1 MKTDCAVFVDTRRF
15 SVVQIGI
22 ATLIPIVLFFS
33 IASASASFAASD
45 EPSEERKTEKYFDKA
60 TKKFSPPWYSSKDD
74 AVVFLPQKKER
85 KSEPEPVRNNDN
97 VKPSKP
103 MNPGV
108 ASKVLSVWLPI
119 ATLVVLLAILGWLAA
134 RALRERAARRRFKE
148 GELLKRKRRIE
159 TLAVEARERYDDL
172 ETAAEE
178 ALGRGDLRSALIFFF
193 SWILVEMDK
202 RDAVVLDKGK
212 TNLEYWRELEGRPR
226 LRDIYHNVMKR
237 FERVYFGGFSISRQE
252 FDKAW
257 NLRGPF
263 SEIMREEDERK
274 RRLEQEREEAF
285 RRAAERNWR
294 GPKTMSILLLA
305 LTFFLAVS
313 GCSSRNW
320 DDRYARAGANPP
332 SPKSLNGFDVFY
344 KYCQYQNRGGVRTL
358 DRWSEDFDDCDV
370 IVWFCNGD
378 DYGTLEGTWNMTSP
392 VEPRNSFG
400 SDKIVVNDE
409 NRRDYVDETAD
420 DETSRRRTARAKAW
434 LAMID
439 KYAAATE
446 DDWTNFCIPLS
457 NRLFHHATYD
467 PFMRNSYPYGPDRDV
482 DLPPQD
488 EIRKKKSS
496 RDCVCEWL
504 EAKPGRKCV
513 VVLTD
518 YNSVWDYWRA
528 SRREVERIYDDPLK
542 SEYLKECDKRL
553 EGMTDSP
560 FFAYSSYRKTPQDFA
575 KEARAKMKLRSKEAY
590 RIKLLLSQLEETSN
604 DDETVER
611 VLDFREK
618 QRSEL
623 WRKSTES
630 GKDEKD
636 EEEDDEE
643 IVFDDDDFPI
653 DAVPYPTMG
662 SGGIM
667 FGRDDYENYG
677 VDFGDFGESG
687 VAEDEPELWFRQYYV
702 ETSSLTEP
710 ESARFSGESSWTSQ
724 LPETAPLRERVK
736 LVPSEGTETLLALGD
751 FPLVCRRKVG
761 DSEAI
766 LTNSTSFLS
775 NYGLI
780 DPTNRVIASRL
791 EREFPQDAEIG
802 FLVSDSFYRVPRAT
816 RTSRYRHEKPE
827 GRFTLTQASPFTI
840 FVWHAFV
847 LAIIAGFCAWPI
859 FGRARRVARDE
870 TSDFGL
876 HVDATARLLRNAD
889 SVSWTRE
896 QIDACRKFRKRERPW
911 GSSQSTESDDENNST
926 PSKSE

>member
-22 ATLIPIVLFFS
+22 AMLIPIVLFFS

-252 FDKAW
+252 FDKVW

-305 LTFFLAVS
+305 LAFFLVVS
-313 GCSSRNW
+313 GCSNRNW
-320 DDRYARAGANPP
+320 EDRYARAGANPP

-344 KYCQYQNRGGVRTL
+344 KYCQYQNRGRVRTL

-370 IVWFCNGD
+370 IVWFCSGD
-378 DYGTLEGTWNMTSP
+378 DYGGTAGTWIMTSP
-392 VEPRNSFG
+392 VEPRSAFG
-400 SDKIVVNDE
+400 SDKIVVNDV
-409 NRRDYVDETAD
+409 NRRDSVEEETF
-420 DETSRRRTARAKAW
+420 RRGAARSKAW

-439 KYAAATE
+439 KYATATE
-446 DDWTNFCIPLS
+446 DDWTNFFIPWS

-467 PFMRNSYPYGPDRDV
+467 PFEFDSFPYGRAREV
-482 DLPPQD
+482 DLPSQD

-496 RDCVCEWL
+496 RDRVCEWL

-553 EGMTDSP
+553 DGMTDRP
-560 FFAYSSYRKTPQDFA
+560 FFASSPYRKTPQDFA
-575 KEARAKMKLRSKEAY
+575 KEAREKMKLRSEEADK
-590 RIKLLLSQLEETSN
+590 IKLLLSKLGETSN
-604 DDETVER
+604 EGETVER
-611 VLDFREK
+611 VLELREK
-618 QRSEL
+618 RNKER
-623 WRKSTES
+623 WRKSIA
-630 GKDEKD
+630 GGND
-636 EEEDDEE
+636 EEENDDEENGE
-643 IVFDDDDFPI
+643 IVFDDDFTIDGVSQPLTEFGQIFFSRGDFE
-653 DAVPYPTMG
+653 
-662 SGGIM
+662 S
-667 FGRDDYENYG
+667 FG
-677 VDFGDFGESG
+677 VDFGDFWESG

-791 EREFPQDAEIG
+791 EREFPQEAEIG

-911 GSSQSTESDDENNST
+911 GSSQSSESDDENNST